1 MGRIRA
7 ALAATLLLAACA
19 PSSGEDGAAAAA
31 RGSGFD
37 FYVLS
42 LAWSPS
48 YCKIEGEQADRR
60 QCGRD
65 RDLAFVVHG
74 LWPQFERGYPKE
86 CRSDEPGRVPD
97 DLADRMLD
105 LMPSRGLVGHEW
117 RTHGTCTG
125 LSQTDYFAATRAA
138 YRRVALPESLSDA
151 GRASRLA
158 PGAIEQAFVD
168 ANPGM
173 TADGIAVTCDG
184 GMLDEVRIC
193 LTREL
198 GFRSCPQI
206 DRNACRAGSLSLP
219 AAP

>member
-1 MGRIRA
+1 MKA
-7 ALAATLLLAACA
+7 AVAATLLLAACA
-19 PSSGEDGAAAAA
+19 PSSGKDGAAA

-48 YCKIEGEQADRR
+48 YCEIEGEQADRR
-60 QCGRD
+60 QCARD
-65 RDLAFVVHG
+65 RDLAFIVHG
-74 LWPQFERGYPKE
+74 LWPQFEHGYPKD
-86 CRSDEPGRVPD
+86 CRSDEPGRVPNG
-97 DLADRMLD
+97 LADSMLD
-105 LMPSRGLVGHEW
+105 IMPSRGMVGHEW

-125 LSQTDYFAATRAA
+125 LSQADYLAATRAA
-138 YRRVALPESLSDA
+138 YERVRLPENLSDA
-151 GRASRLA
+151 RRPAKLGLE
-158 PGAIEQAFVD
+158 AIEQAFVA

-173 TADGIAVTCDG
+173 SQAGMAVTCQD

-198 GFRSCPQI
+198 GFRPCPEI
-206 DRNACRAGSLSLP
+206 DRNSCRAGSLNLP